1 MGGCSR
7 PEVPLLL
14 LLLIGIDGT
23 LCRNIMSPWL
33 DIDSKWPQVKKNFTK
48 REATCP
54 IDHHRVGDICC
65 QLCPS
70 GTKKTLDCTED
81 RGKPSCTNCTAGEEY
96 TDRPHYYDKCL
107 RCGLC
112 DGEHGLEVRKNCTMA
127 HNVVCGCAKH
137 FFCNTPE
144 CKHCEPCTQ
153 CEHGVL
159 EECTE
164 NRNAICQVQVWRR
177 KHKANSH
184 TSDRR
189 NEEDIPLNH
198 RATLW
203 QRQNSNPGLPHSE
216 ASFSSTEPCCY
227 SDIDLNKYIPKIAEK
242 MELDQVKKF
251 VRKVGLDEVKIDGV
265 KHNYISDSEEQ
276 KFQLLR
282 LWYENHGK
290 KGAYAQL
297 MSGLREI
304 GLRVV
309 AEELQEV
316 IKTPPENEHENGN
329 PNVLH
334 NQGLA
339 SS

>member
-198 RATLW
+198 R
-203 QRQNSNPGLPHSE
+203 
-216 ASFSSTEPCCY
+216 
-227 SDIDLNKYIPKIAEK
+227 DIDLNKYIPKIAEK